1 MKELKKLA
9 IILRALGFKVNVENE
24 TISFGDGAVYDN
36 IFAAVDLANCHWD
49 IWHEGRTFEVHFFA
63 NNECI
68 YDHFNSIKVRL
79 EQAITYSLAALAFVF
94 QFHKGTIRTS
104 DVL

>member
-9 IILRALGFKVNVENE
+9 ILLRALGFKVEVENE

-49 IWHEGRTFEVHFFA
+49 IWHEGDLFEVHFY
-63 NNECI
+63 NGSEYI
-68 YDHFNSIKVRL
+68 YDQVYFS
-79 EQAITYSLAALAFVF
+79 F
-94 QFHKGTIRTS
+94 QF
-104 DVL
+104 DVIKQIFVDYDKYGK

>member
-24 TISFGDGAVYDN
+24 TISFGDGVVYDN

-68 YDHFNSIKVRL
+68 YDQVYFS
-79 EQAITYSLAALAFVF
+79 F
-94 QFHKGTIRTS
+94 QF
-104 DVL
+104 DVIKQIFIDYDKCGK

>member
-9 IILRALGFKVNVENE
+9 IILRALGFNVNVENE
-24 TISFGDGAVYDN
+24 TISFGDGVTYDN

-49 IWHEGRTFEVHFFA
+49 IWYEGRTFEVHFFA

-68 YDHFNSIKVRL
+68 YDLVYFS
-79 EQAITYSLAALAFVF
+79 F
-94 QFHKGTIRTS
+94 QFGVIKQIFIDYDKYGK
-104 DVL
+104 

>member
-24 TISFGDGAVYDN
+24 TISFGDGVTYDN

-49 IWHEGRTFEVHFFA
+49 IWHEGVTFEIHFYK
-63 NNECI
+63 NKECI
-68 YDHFNSIKVRL
+68 YDQVYYSFQLGVIKQIFIDFDNY
-79 EQAITYSLAALAFVF
+79 EKYAC
-94 QFHKGTIRTS
+94 
-104 DVL
+104 

>member
-1 MKELKKLA
+1 MKELNKLA

-49 IWHEGRTFEVHFFA
+49 IWHEGDLFEVHFY
-63 NNECI
+63 NGSEYI
-68 YDHFNSIKVRL
+68 YDQVYFS
-79 EQAITYSLAALAFVF
+79 F
-94 QFHKGTIRTS
+94 QF
-104 DVL
+104 DVIKQIFIDYDKYGK

>member
-9 IILRALGFKVNVENE
+9 ILLRALGFNVVVRQELITFNDGTEIEN
-24 TISFGDGAVYDN
+24 T
-36 IFAAVDLANCHWD
+36 FAAADLANCHWD

-68 YDHFNSIKVRL
+68 YDQVY
-79 EQAITYSLAALAFVF
+79 YSF
-94 QFHKGTIRTS
+94 QF
-104 DVL
+104 DVIKQIFVDYDRYGK

>member
-9 IILRALGFKVNVENE
+9 ILLRALGFKVEVENE

-49 IWHEGRTFEVHFFA
+49 IWHEGDLFEVHFY
-63 NNECI
+63 NGSEYI
-68 YDHFNSIKVRL
+68 YDQVYFS
-79 EQAITYSLAALAFVF
+79 F
-94 QFHKGTIRTS
+94 QF
-104 DVL
+104 DVIKQIFIDYDKYGK